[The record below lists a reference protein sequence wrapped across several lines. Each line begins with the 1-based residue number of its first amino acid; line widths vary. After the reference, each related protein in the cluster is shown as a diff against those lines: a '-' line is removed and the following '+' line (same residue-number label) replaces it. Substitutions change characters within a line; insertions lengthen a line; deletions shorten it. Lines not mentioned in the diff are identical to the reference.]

1 MENKEI
7 NQLLAAEMQLP
18 LPIVEATVSLLDD
31 GNTVPFIARYRK
43 EATGEMDD
51 QLLRSLSEKLV
62 KLRLLEE
69 RRAEVR
75 RLIAEQDKL
84 TPELEKSIAAA
95 LSPAALEDLYRPFR
109 PKRRTRGMMA
119 RELGLEPLA
128 EAMRAPHRKRAEVLQ
143 RAATALDPEQG
154 LENVDDALAGAMDIL
169 AEDLSDDA
177 KVRAR
182 LRSLLWREGQLST
195 RQKQE
200 GDSVYRL
207 YYDYSEPLSRVKGH
221 RTLAINRGEREGWLQ
236 VKLELPEAG
245 ALQILTAVFQVS
257 ADKEDWI
264 QSLCADAWKRLLF
277 PSLETEI
284 RHQLTESAEDE
295 AMGLFATNLRATL
308 LAPPLREHTV
318 LAFDPGYRNGCKLAV
333 TGPHGEVLAT
343 GHIYPLPPQAKVE
356 DSRRTIERLIK
367 QHRVEVLALGNG
379 TATRETEAFIRAYL
393 QDRGLNLPL
402 VLVNEAGASVYSA
415 SPLAAE
421 EFPDMDVSL
430 RSSVSLARR
439 LQDPLAELV
448 KIDPEAIGVGQYQH
462 DMNQKA
468 LAAKLG
474 DVVEDC
480 VNRVGC
486 DLNSASRA
494 LLSHIAG
501 VTPRLAANIV
511 SYRSENGLF
520 KNRKQLLKVPKLGPK
535 AFEQC
540 AGFLRIPD
548 SDEPLDNTS
557 VHPESYPAAR
567 QLLKRLKLNVPK
579 GSRLSEQAL
588 APKLEH
594 ENLAVMAQDLG
605 LGLPTLTDI
614 ITALEKPGRDSRENL
629 DLSERSSG
637 LSDITDLKAGMKLK
651 GVVRN
656 VAAFGAFVDIGVH
669 QDGLVHISEM
679 ADRFIQDPTQLL
691 QAGQRVE
698 VIVLEVDAAKKRI
711 SLSMKP
717 SRLKL

>member
-119 RELGLEPLA
+119 RERGLEPLA

-143 RAATALDPEQG
+143 RAATVLDPEQG

-169 AEDLSDDA
+169 AEDLTDDA

-221 RTLAINRGEREGWLQ
+221 RTLAINRGEKEGWLQ

-284 RHQLTESAEDE
+284 RHQLTEAAEDE

-379 TATRETEAFIRAYL
+379 TATRETEAFIQAYL
-393 QDRGLNLPL
+393 QDSGLNLPL

-698 VIVLEVDAAKKRI
+698 VIVLEVDVAKKRI

>member
-119 RELGLEPLA
+119 RERGLEPLA

-143 RAATALDPEQG
+143 RAATVLDPEQG

-182 LRSLLWREGQLST
+182 LRSLLWREGQLSA

-221 RTLAINRGEREGWLQ
+221 RTLAINRGEKEGWLQ

-284 RHQLTESAEDE
+284 RHQLTEAAEDE

-379 TATRETEAFIRAYL
+379 TATRETEAFIQAYL
-393 QDRGLNLPL
+393 QDSGLNLPL

-501 VTPRLAANIV
+501 VTPGLAANIV

-717 SRLKL
+717 SRLNH

>member
-109 PKRRTRGMMA
+109 PKRRTRGMLA
-119 RELGLEPLA
+119 RERGLEPLA

-143 RAATALDPEQG
+143 RAATVLDPEQG

-182 LRSLLWREGQLST
+182 LRSLVWREGQLSA

-207 YYDYSEPLSRVKGH
+207 YYDYREPLSRVKGH
-221 RTLAINRGEREGWLQ
+221 RTLAINRGEKEGWLQ

-264 QSLCADAWKRLLF
+264 LSLCADAWKRLLF

-284 RHQLTESAEDE
+284 RHQLTEAAEDE

-367 QHRVEVLALGNG
+367 
-379 TATRETEAFIRAYL
+379 
-393 QDRGLNLPL
+393 L
-402 VLVNEAGASVYSA
+402 V
-415 SPLAAE
+415 
-421 EFPDMDVSL
+421 
-430 RSSVSLARR
+430 
-439 LQDPLAELV
+439 
-448 KIDPEAIGVGQYQH
+448 
-462 DMNQKA
+462 
-468 LAAKLG
+468 
-474 DVVEDC
+474 
-480 VNRVGC
+480 
-486 DLNSASRA
+486 
-494 LLSHIAG
+494 
-501 VTPRLAANIV
+501 
-511 SYRSENGLF
+511 
-520 KNRKQLLKVPKLGPK
+520 RKTG
-535 AFEQC
+535 E
-540 AGFLRIPD
+540 
-548 SDEPLDNTS
+548 
-557 VHPESYPAAR
+557 
-567 QLLKRLKLNVPK
+567 
-579 GSRLSEQAL
+579 
-588 APKLEH
+588 
-594 ENLAVMAQDLG
+594 
-605 LGLPTLTDI
+605 
-614 ITALEKPGRDSRENL
+614 ITAPGRTARGSQ
-629 DLSERSSG
+629 
-637 LSDITDLKAGMKLK
+637 TP
-651 GVVRN
+651 
-656 VAAFGAFVDIGVH
+656 H
-669 QDGLVHISEM
+669 C
-679 ADRFIQDPTQLL
+679 
-691 QAGQRVE
+691 
-698 VIVLEVDAAKKRI
+698 
-711 SLSMKP
+711 
-717 SRLKL
+717 

>member
-119 RELGLEPLA
+119 RERGLEPLA

-588 APKLEH
+588 APKFEN

-698 VIVLEVDAAKKRI
+698 VIVLEVDVAKKRI

-717 SRLKL
+717 SRSKF